1 MTIADA
7 DRLKR
12 EILLRSMFPSM
23 PAAAHARFIELLEDV
38 EVEAGQTLFDIG
50 DPSDRLL
57 FLIEGRV
64 VLQREGFRSWEFVPI
79 AVVGV
84 IDVVLGRARTRSC
97 RALERS
103 RMLSIRASDWFDMLE
118 DNGQIARAAIRNF
131 ATQLH
136 ISWRTLAPRV
146 RRSSEPPP
154 GPVPPALETYDKIL
168 ALRRAPFLRLAGM
181 QAIASLAKVAEA
193 VQLEQGQL
201 LFDVGT
207 QEEQWYVVARGAVEL
222 RAGDEFRLHHAGG
235 DLVGGAA
242 ALSRAL
248 GGYSARAESDA
259 VVLSISEQDFYDQAE
274 EHPGLARG
282 TLEYLVSELEPIL
295 DLEDPTERRP
305 AAGPITQGA

>member
-1 MTIADA
+1 MTVADA

-38 EVEAGQTLFDIG
+38 EVEAGQTLFEIG

-57 FLIEGRV
+57 FLVEGRV
-64 VLQREGFRSWEFVPI
+64 VLQREGLRSWEFVPI

-103 RMLSIRASDWFDMLE
+103 RLLSIRASDWFDMLE

-146 RRSSEPPP
+146 RRPSEPPP
-154 GPVPPALETYDKIL
+154 GPPPTALETYDKIL
-168 ALRRAPFLRLAGM
+168 ALRRAPFLRRAGM
-181 QAIASLAKVAEA
+181 QAIASLARVAEA
-193 VQLEQGQL
+193 VPLQQGQL
-201 LFDVGT
+201 LFETGT
-207 QEEQWYVVARGAVEL
+207 QEDQWYVVARGAVEL
-222 RAGDEFRLHHAGG
+222 RAGDDFRLHHVAG

-248 GGYSARAESDA
+248 HGYSARAESDA

-295 DLEDPTERRP
+295 DLEESVKSRP
-305 AAGPITQGA
+305 ASGPVTQGA